1 MDHRPQPADQ
11 REGEL
16 EQAGSPGRQA
26 EQFLTDEVP
35 LVFSIYLIALN
46 IKFENYSLSGYSLNT
61 IQYKN

>member
-35 LVFSIYLIALN
+35 LVFFYLYN
-46 IKFENYSLSGYSLNT
+46 RIKYQ
-61 IQYKN
+61 I